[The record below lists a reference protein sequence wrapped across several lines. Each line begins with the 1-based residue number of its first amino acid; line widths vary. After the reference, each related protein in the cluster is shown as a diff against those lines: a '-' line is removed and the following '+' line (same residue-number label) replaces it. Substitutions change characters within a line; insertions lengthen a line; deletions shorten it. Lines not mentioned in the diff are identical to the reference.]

1 MSSAE
6 ETSTGGG
13 SALSGLIAA
22 NERYAAAFSHAR
34 LPPAP
39 RLGLAI
45 LTCMDARLDPA
56 RALGLQEGDAHVIRN
71 AGGRASDDAIRSL
84 IVSHLLLGVREVVVI
99 HHTDCGLQKVTNEEL
114 RERLRS
120 TSGVDAPNLDFLVLT
135 NVEASI
141 REDVQAIR
149 SSPLLGQGISVSG
162 LIYHM
167 HTGRL
172 QEIH

>member
-1 MSSAE
+1 MSSVTD
-6 ETSTGGG
+6 TSTGDS
-13 SALSGLIAA
+13 SALSGLLAA
-22 NERYAAAFSHAR
+22 NERYTAAFSHAS
-34 LPPAP
+34 LPAAP

-84 IVSHLLLGVREVVVI
+84 IVSHLLLGVREVLVI

-114 RERLRS
+114 RERLRTS
-120 TSGVDAPNLDFLVLT
+120 TAVDVSGFEFLVFT

-149 SSPLLGQGISVSG
+149 SSTFLGQGISVSG
-162 LIYHM
+162 LIYHV

-172 QEIH
+172 QEIR

>member
-1 MSSAE
+1 VSSAA
-6 ETSTGGG
+6 ETSTGDS
-13 SALSGLIAA
+13 SALSGLLAA
-22 NERYAAAFSHAR
+22 NERYAATFSHAR
-34 LPPAP
+34 LPAAP

-56 RALGLQEGDAHVIRN
+56 KALGLQEGDAHVIRN

-84 IVSHLLLGVREVVVI
+84 IVSHLLLGVREVLVI

-120 TSGVDAPNLDFLVLT
+120 ISGADISNFDFLVFT

-141 REDVQAIR
+141 REDVQTIR

-162 LIYHM
+162 LIYHV
-167 HTGRL
+167 HRGRL
-172 QEIH
+172 QDVC